1 MMKKISH
8 LKMRTQGSKL
18 ILPENSRSSS
28 RMRMSKQMTGIASSL
43 DSLNLKLKRN
53 SKENPKKVDKAATFQ
68 LVQNAIGVKG
78 MDT

>member
-1 MMKKISH
+1 
-8 LKMRTQGSKL
+8 
-18 ILPENSRSSS
+18 
-28 RMRMSKQMTGIASSL
+28 MSKQMTTIANSL

-68 LVQNAIGVKG
+68 PVQNVMGKG